1 MSEPT
6 AERISSVRG
15 DASHD
20 TVARL
25 ATQRSKFRAAAKSLT
40 TERDQLRAENTKL
53 RAEVAEAGKT
63 GGAARIAELEGQLRN
78 QGHRAK
84 FDALARAAGV
94 KPNAM
99 DDLWERS
106 GYKAEGDLPDE
117 AKIAAAIAEQRTKR
131 EYLFNASTE
140 AAEGAEGLEGPD
152 TPPEPKPGPGRG
164 QGGTQRAAGGQFGA
178 TDAQL
183 RDPAWCF
190 AHAAQLTQ
198 AANEAANLPVSQ
210 VSSKLAIL

>member
-1 MSEPT
+1 MSEPLE
-6 AERISSVRG
+6 AAARIRG

-25 ATQRSKFRAAAKSLT
+25 ATQRSKFRAAAKNLT
-40 TERDQLRAENTKL
+40 TERDTLRAKVTQLE
-53 RAEVAEAGKT
+53 AAVAEAGKT
-63 GGAARIAELEGQLRN
+63 GGAARIAELEGQIRS

-94 KPNAM
+94 KPNAL

-106 GYKAEGDLPDE
+106 GYKAEGDVPDE
-117 AKIAAAIAEQRTKR
+117 ARMTATITKQKTDR
-131 EYLFNASTE
+131 DYLFNASTE

-164 QGGTQRAAGGQFGA
+164 QGGTQRAAGGQFAA

-190 AHAAQLTQ
+190 AHAAQLSQ
-198 AANEAANLPVSQ
+198 AANEVANMPVSQ
-210 VSSKLAIL
+210 VSGKLAIL

>member
-1 MSEPT
+1 MSEPLLSGAT
-6 AERISSVRG
+6 LRA

-25 ATQRSKFRAAAKSLT
+25 ATQRSKFRAAAKNLT
-40 TERDQLRAENTKL
+40 TERDQLRAQVVKL
-53 RAEVAEAGKT
+53 EAAVLEAGKT
-63 GGAARIAELEGQLRN
+63 GGAARIAELEGQLRD
-78 QGHRAK
+78 QSHRGK
-84 FDALARAAGV
+84 FDELARAAGV
-94 KPNAM
+94 KPNALN
-99 DDLWERS
+99 DLWEKS

-117 AKIAAAIAEQRTKR
+117 AKITAAIAKQKTDRD
-131 EYLFNASTE
+131 YLFNPAGE
-140 AAEGAEGLEGPD
+140 AAEGLEGQEGPD

-164 QGGTQRAAGGQFGA
+164 QGGTQRATGGQFAA

-190 AHAAQLTQ
+190 ANAGKMTQ
-198 AANEAANLPVSQ
+198 AANDAVNLPVSQ